1 MTETTAPQSPSNPSD
16 GQSPDPMAM
25 PGPAPQP
32 AYRRLTR
39 SRTDRMLGGVC
50 GGLAKYLGV
59 DPTLVRLGVVA
70 LTIVSGG
77 AGIVAYVAAWIIV
90 PEE

>member
-1 MTETTAPQSPSNPSD
+1 MTENTATQSPTHPYA
-16 GQSPDPMAM
+16 GPSPDPAAT
-25 PGPAPQP
+25 PGPTPQAP
-32 AYRRLTR
+32 YKRLTR
-39 SRTDRMLGGVC
+39 SRTERMLGGVC
-50 GGLAKYLGV
+50 GGLAQYLGV

-77 AGIVAYVAAWIIV
+77 AGLVAYVAAWIVV